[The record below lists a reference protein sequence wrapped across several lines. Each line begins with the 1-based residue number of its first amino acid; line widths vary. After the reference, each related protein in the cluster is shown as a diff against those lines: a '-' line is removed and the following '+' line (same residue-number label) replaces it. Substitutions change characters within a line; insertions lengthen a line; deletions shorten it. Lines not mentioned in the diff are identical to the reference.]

1 MKLSSIGYVLS
12 ATFSAM
18 KKNFFM
24 TFVAVLTVTIALF
37 LCAVFWLLVVNID
50 VNASQM
56 EDDVE
61 IIAYLDDEYSQ
72 FNRVKVEQA
81 IDKLNGVASYKFV
94 SKEEGMDTLSI
105 RFSGVLEALE
115 GDNPLPDSYTVK
127 AVSPDYVASIA
138 RALENI
144 EGINKVRYGMGS
156 VEQIFSFTS
165 TMREVGLA
173 LMLLLGVAA
182 IVLIAMSTRISV
194 YARQK
199 EIMIMKWIGS
209 TNAFIRWP
217 FLLEGILIGF
227 IGSVLALCATY
238 FAYGKVLDYLVNT
251 LPFMTFVSP
260 VDALSGV
267 VSIMLL
273 AGILM
278 GALGSAVSVAR
289 FLDV

>member
-1 MKLSSIGYVLS
+1 
-12 ATFSAM
+12 
-18 KKNFFM
+18 
-24 TFVAVLTVTIALF
+24 
-37 LCAVFWLLVVNID
+37 
-50 VNASQM
+50 
-56 EDDVE
+56 
-61 IIAYLDDEYSQ
+61 
-72 FNRVKVEQA
+72 
-81 IDKLNGVASYKFV
+81 
-94 SKEEGMDTLSI
+94 
-105 RFSGVLEALE
+105 
-115 GDNPLPDSYTVK
+115 LPDSFTVK

-138 RALENI
+138 RALEHI

-173 LMLLLGVAA
+173 LMALLGIAA
-182 IVLIAMSTRISV
+182 VVLIAMSTRISV

-217 FLLEGILIGF
+217 FLLEGIIIGF
-227 IGSVLALCATY
+227 FGALLALCITY
-238 FAYGKVLDYLVNT
+238 FAYGEVVDYLVNT
-251 LPFMTFVSP
+251 LPFMTFVSA

-267 VSIMLL
+267 MSIMLL

-278 GALGSAVSVAR
+278 GAIGSAISVAR